1 MNWTGWMKHD
11 DGHELTAFLRDRDRT
26 LMAAWTLPNDG
37 PLSDAQRGQALENFD
52 AYRRR
57 HDLTIAD
64 VARQVDSPR
73 ASTIRDLLKGVYRE
87 HADDHVR
94 TLNNWVEQHARQ
106 QAVKLKGNFVETKV
120 ALDVLHVARLVREN
134 QTMGM
139 VVGPAGIGKTRC
151 AQALHET
158 YVGAVLITVGL
169 GAHNPKGFTSALA
182 EQLGVRGMGAL
193 KSQFTYRS
201 QTERMTA
208 RLQGSNRLLIIDE
221 AHKLNGDALELV
233 REIHDAT
240 GCPVFMLATKDLQD
254 RIARGADPDHGQL
267 YSRVDI
273 MWPLTKG
280 RDCHAG
286 GKALFTVEEIRKL
299 YDHVPIR
306 LSPDAARYLQDV
318 ASDLGKGSLRRCR
331 VLLLS
336 AARRARKRTGIE
348 ADAAVTVTADDLAY
362 ADERLRP
369 DTDVVELVKQRRA
382 RVAEVQTA

>member
-1 MNWTGWMKHD
+1 
-11 DGHELTAFLRDRDRT
+11 
-26 LMAAWTLPNDG
+26 MAAWTLPNDG
-37 PLSDAQRGQALENFD
+37 PLSDTQRGQALENFD

-64 VARQVDSPR
+64 VARQVDTPR
-73 ASTIRDLLKGVYRE
+73 ASTIRELLKNVYRE
-87 HADDHVR
+87 NADDHVR

-193 KSQFTYRS
+193 RSQFTFRS
-201 QTERMTA
+201 QTERVIA

-221 AHKLNGDALELV
+221 AHKLNGDALELI

-240 GCPVFMLATKDLQD
+240 GCPVFMLATKDLHD
-254 RIARGADPDHGQL
+254 RIRRTSDPDHGQL
-267 YSRVDI
+267 FSRVDI

-280 RDCHAG
+280 RDTGAG
-286 GKALFTVEEIRKL
+286 GRPLFSIDEIRKL
-299 YDHVPIR
+299 YEQTPIR
-306 LSPDAARYLQDV
+306 LSADAAKYLQDV
-318 ASDLGKGSLRRCR
+318 ANELGAGSLRRCR
-331 VLLLS
+331 VLLVN

-348 ADAAVTVTADDLAY
+348 AEATVTVTADDLAY

-369 DTDVVELVKQRRA
+369 DTTDVELVKQRRE
-382 RVAEVQTA
+382 RVAVAATA

>member
-1 MNWTGWMKHD
+1 LNWTCGMKHD
-11 DGHELTAFLRDRDRT
+11 DGHELTAFLRDRDRI

-37 PLSDAQRGQALENFD
+37 PLNDTQRRQALENFD

-64 VARQVDSPR
+64 VARQVDTPR

-106 QAVKLKGNFVETKV
+106 QAVKLKGNFVETRV

-201 QTERMTA
+201 QTERVIA

-221 AHKLNGDALELV
+221 AHKLNGDALERI

-267 YSRVDI
+267 YSRVNI

-286 GKALFTVEEIRKL
+286 GKALFTVDEIRKL

-336 AARRARKRTGIE
+336 AARRARKRTGMD
-348 ADAAVTVTADDLAY
+348 ADAAVMVTADDLAY

-382 RVAEVQTA
+382 RVAEAATT